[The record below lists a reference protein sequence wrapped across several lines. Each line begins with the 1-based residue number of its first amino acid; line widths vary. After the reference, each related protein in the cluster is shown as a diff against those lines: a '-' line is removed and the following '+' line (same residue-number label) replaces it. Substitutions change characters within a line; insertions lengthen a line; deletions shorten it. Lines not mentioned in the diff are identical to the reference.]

1 MILNGINVF
10 ILIDE
15 ILRINYDIVNF
26 IMDIKY

>member
-15 ILRINYDIVNF
+15 ILRINYDIGNF